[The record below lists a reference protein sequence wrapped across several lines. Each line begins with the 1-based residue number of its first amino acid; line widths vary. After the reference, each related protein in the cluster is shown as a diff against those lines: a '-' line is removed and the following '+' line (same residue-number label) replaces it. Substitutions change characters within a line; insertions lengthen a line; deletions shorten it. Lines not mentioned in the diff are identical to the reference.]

1 MGRRAAYYAKKAL
14 LSLLSVLLLSV
25 AVFYAARLAPGD
37 PLVSWYGGRAEK
49 MTPEE
54 RFQAEERLGLHDPI
68 HVQYLR
74 WLSGA
79 ARGEFGISYQY
90 KTDVIEVIRGRLGG
104 TLLLGGTGFVLIFT
118 LAPLLGLLCAR
129 YEGRWPDRVL
139 CRAGT
144 ITSCIPEFWLS
155 MVLILVFSVTLR
167 LLPSGGAYT
176 VGRAND
182 LGGRLAH
189 LVLPLTAVVA
199 GHLWYYAYLVRSLL
213 LDEVRSDYVL
223 LARIKGLSRRRVLFR
238 HCLRG
243 VLPAYLSLMAISVP
257 HILGGTYVVETVFS
271 YPGLGALAYESARY
285 QDYNLLMLL
294 CMLTGALVIL
304 CATAAQVISER
315 LDPRLRRDRARSGK
329 GAASHAP

>member
-1 MGRRAAYYAKKAL
+1 MGRRAVYYAKKAL
-14 LSLLSVLLLSV
+14 LFLLSVLLLSV

-37 PLVSWYGGRAEK
+37 PLTAWYGDRAEK

-54 RFQAEERLGLHDPI
+54 RFQVEGRLGLHDPI

-79 ARGEFGISYQY
+79 ARGEFGISYRY
-90 KTDVIEVIRGRLGG
+90 KTDVAEVIRGRLGG
-104 TLLLGGTGFVLIFT
+104 TLLLGGAGFVLIFT

-139 CRAGT
+139 CRVGT
-144 ITSCIPEFWLS
+144 VTSCIPEFWLS
-155 MVLILVFSVTLR
+155 LVLILVFSVTLQ

-176 VGRAND
+176 VGRAHD
-182 LGGRLAH
+182 LGDRLAH
-189 LVLPLTAVVA
+189 LILPLTVVVA
-199 GHLWYYAYLVRSLL
+199 GHLWYYAYLVRNLL

-223 LARIKGLSRRRVLFR
+223 LARMKGLSRRRVLLR

-257 HILGGTYVVETVFS
+257 HILGGTYVVETVFA

-304 CATAAQVISER
+304 CATAAQIISER